1 MVNGEARPGRRR
13 RSLSI
18 LLVVV
23 VVGLFLV
30 APSTGFQR
38 PLPSTN
44 NQRHGHTLQKNCK
57 YHRIDPLHRVVASE
71 PLAPTTTCRQATFF
85 DFLQKDDV
93 ESERR
98 KGVLVLLS
106 VPLGKIDQR
115 SIIFI

>member
-44 NQRHGHTLQKNCK
+44 NQRHGHTLLQKNRK
-57 YHRIDPLHRVVASE
+57 YHRVDPLHRVVASE
-71 PLAPTTTCRQATFF
+71 PSTSTTCRQATFF